1 MRDDLVR
8 RASAMTRVLRIACGV
23 AVLVSASA
31 AFGAEPGTLNVESLI
46 EEALANNP
54 GLDVLRHRL
63 AATEALIP
71 QAGALRDPMFR
82 LNLDN
87 VPLSDFDFDSTP
99 MSGKQFVLTQRLPYW
114 GKRAAR
120 EEVAARDAGVV
131 EAGLR
136 DREGVIVNVV
146 KQAYFTLVFI
156 DRSIDITEQNR
167 SLLRDFIRIAQTKY
181 AVGSGLQ
188 QDVLKAQVSLSSLN
202 VRLIGLR
209 QRRDRA
215 AAELNTTLNRKPQ
228 ALLGATGEL
237 VPTPFVLDVESLQ
250 ETALES
256 RPLLRGIRE
265 RGNRWRAVEK
275 LAYSDSHRPDFE
287 VSLGYTQRG
296 FDDDPVEGSDFLSL
310 GVELNLPINRGS
322 MHHHHVVEARARLRA
337 TEAEYEEKRQRV
349 FLRIQQFSI
358 DIAAHGDEAAL
369 YKTAI
374 IPQAEQALSSAMAG
388 YQVDKVDFLTLLDN
402 QVTLFDFEI
411 AYHHHRTEY
420 EKSLAKLEAE
430 VGKRLF

>member
-1 MRDDLVR
+1 
-8 RASAMTRVLRIACGV
+8 MTRVLRIACGF

-63 AATEALIP
+63 AATEALVP
-71 QAGALRDPMFR
+71 QAGALRDPMFK
-82 LNLDN
+82 LNLSN
-87 VPLSDFDFDSTP
+87 VPLSDFDFDSSP

-114 GKRAAR
+114 GKRAVR
-120 EEVAARDAGVV
+120 EEVAARDVGVV
-131 EAGLR
+131 EAGLQ

-146 KQAYFTLVFI
+146 KQAYFTLIFI
-156 DRSIDITEQNR
+156 DRSIELTEQNR

-215 AAELNTTLNRKPQ
+215 AAELNTTLNRQPQ

-275 LAYSDSHRPDFE
+275 LAYSDSHRPDFV
-287 VSLGYTQRG
+287 VSFGYTQRG

-310 GVELNLPINRGS
+310 GVD
-322 MHHHHVVEARARLRA
+322 VVEARARLRA
-337 TEAEYEEKRQRV
+337 TEAEYEEKRQQV

-388 YQVDKVDFLTLLDN
+388 YRVDKVDFLTLLDN